1 MNKLS
6 KIVLAGSCILLPLAL
21 TLTAMS
27 AWAEAPRR
35 YINSDPA
42 DKRPFSQAVLVRDT
56 LYLAGALGVDK
67 AGQVPA
73 DPKAEIKLVLDNI
86 KKTVESSGFKMDD
99 MVSVQ
104 IFCSDLALYDT
115 FNEIYRTY
123 FHDHFPARAFLG
135 TDKLL
140 RGAHFEVMG
149 IAVKDPH

>member
-1 MNKLS
+1 M
-6 KIVLAGSCILLPLAL
+6 ILAGVCTLLPL

-27 AWAEAPRR
+27 AWADAPRR
-35 YINSDPA
+35 YIGSDPA
-42 DKRPFSQAVLVRDT
+42 DKRPLSQAVLVRDT
-56 LYLAGALGVDK
+56 LYVAGALGVDK

-73 DPKAEIKLVLDNI
+73 DPKAEIKLVLETI
-86 KKTVESSGFKMDD
+86 RQTIESAGFKMDEL
-99 MVSVQ
+99 VSVQ
-104 IFCSDLALYDT
+104 VFCTDLTLFDT

-123 FHDHFPARAFLG
+123 FHGHFPARAFIG